1 MDSDEIKKNEES
13 TNAADHYQDYT
24 AQYSETIDL
33 NNDSNEPESKTYSV
47 LSLIMGILSLVFCCC
62 SIVGIIPGIVGIIL
76 ANKAKKNGETSGM
89 ATAGLVCSIIG
100 IVFGAI
106 VTIFYAIY
114 FAAVM
119 QVINEWN
126 RTGMIDQIQNMNE
139 SELVEFLENYQN
151 Y

>member
-13 TNAADHYQDYT
+13 TNVTDHYQDYT

-33 NNDSNEPESKTYSV
+33 NNDSNESESKTYSV

-126 RTGMIDQIQNMNE
+126 RTGMINQIQNMNE
-139 SELVEFLENYQN
+139 SELIEFLENYQ